1 MAATRGIDALE
12 RAGVEHRLLRYAYR
26 QGGAVE
32 AAAALGVEPARMLK
46 SLLATAG
53 DAPVFALVAADAELS
68 LRKLAAAAAAGAK
81 SARMADPRDAER
93 ITGYRV
99 GGMTPLGARRAL
111 PVLVDRGAGAFER
124 VCLNAGARGAIVEV
138 PLAALVDV
146 TGGRLADLAT

>member
-1 MAATRGIDALE
+1 
-12 RAGVEHRLLRYAYR
+12 
-26 QGGAVE
+26 
-32 AAAALGVEPARMLK
+32 
-46 SLLATAG
+46 
-53 DAPVFALVAADAELS
+53 
-68 LRKLAAAAAAGAK
+68 LRKLAAAAGAK

>member
-68 LRKLAAAAAAGAK
+68 LRKLAAAAGAK

-146 TGGRLADLAT
+146 TGGRLADLAA

>member
-68 LRKLAAAAAAGAK
+68 LRKLAAAAGAK

-111 PVLVDRGAGAFER
+111 PVLVDRAAGAFER